1 MRTVHE
7 SVFKPKL
14 MAETKFIVDIR
25 PVNRNAAALSSAN
38 ATATAA
44 AAAANNNNTLPSPLA
59 VNTTNLGHVGVGVD
73 VGTGAHR
80 GLNGNGVGGGGGGGG
95 GAGNSRNSR
104 AEVNWR
110 RVFTVSSLIV
120 SLLLISGSIYL
131 HLRRKPH
138 LGRLRHEQQQQQHI
152 SVAGGVA
159 AALVAPL
166 EDKHLP
172 PTSAFTINNK
182 LTSLKLPYSP
192 ALQTQLSAT
201 PLSPQSSTI
210 RTLIR
215 SDFTQPIP
223 EESVDFAQTLVV
235 VHANNY
241 NNNDAATITADNNNG
256 HAVLA
261 TLTVASTPDA
271 ITSAT
276 ISAPL
281 ASARPPSVA
290 ATTSGNSFATHNS
303 GAMATTSMVSIDSA
317 PRWNA
322 PSVVTDTRSRH
333 ITEACMQCICAT
345 ATQCRPVTC
354 GNNIEDCGVFRISQ
368 PYWLDAGKPALE
380 GDESYASNTTTT
392 YAHCVNNIYC
402 ATRTVAAYIS
412 RYARDCNGDGVIE
425 CRDHIA
431 LHLLGPS
438 GCAQSEGELS
448 PIYVRRMAD
457 CLAEYE

>member
-38 ATATAA
+38 ATAAA
-44 AAAANNNNTLPSPLA
+44 AAAATANNNNTLPSPLA

-80 GLNGNGVGGGGGGGG
+80 GLNGNGIGGGGGGGGGAG

-138 LGRLRHEQQQQQHI
+138 LGRLRHEQQQQQQQQHV
-152 SVAGGVA
+152 SVAGG
-159 AALVAPL
+159 
-166 EDKHLP
+166 
-172 PTSAFTINNK
+172 
-182 LTSLKLPYSP
+182 
-192 ALQTQLSAT
+192 
-201 PLSPQSSTI
+201 
-210 RTLIR
+210 
-215 SDFTQPIP
+215 
-223 EESVDFAQTLVV
+223 
-235 VHANNY
+235 
-241 NNNDAATITADNNNG
+241 
-256 HAVLA
+256 
-261 TLTVASTPDA
+261 VASTPDA

-322 PSVVTDTRSRH
+322 PSVVTDSRSRH